1 MYSRWGYHR
10 VWPWSHQL
18 AVSQRESL
26 GLGNR
31 WGVKV
36 CALLHQ
42 LTDSQRW
49 SLGLHRWG
57 YPRVFPLIHLWVAP
71 QRVCAL
77 SLGLNSWGYLR
88 VFTLPHL
95 LIASQRESLGLGNRW
110 GVKVCALLHQLADS
124 QRSSGFTDGGTPGS
138 FPCSICG

>member
-18 AVSQRESL
+18 AVSQRVSL

-36 CALLHQ
+36 GALLHQ

-71 QRVCAL
+71 QRVVAKKTL
-77 SLGLNSWGYLR
+77 SN
-88 VFTLPHL
+88 FTKRYGCLEL
-95 LIASQRESLGLGNRW
+95 LI
-110 GVKVCALLHQLADS
+110 C
-124 QRSSGFTDGGTPGS
+124 
-138 FPCSICG
+138 